1 MPCRKALFI
10 AGRMLNLAG
19 DEAIRIALEC
29 PQTCIGAELNDLPA
43 IESAGILV
51 MIIDL
56 TSANC
61 LLNRLA
67 QILLH
72 KSLSTS
78 KLSTIM
84 KAP

>member
-1 MPCRKALFI
+1 
-10 AGRMLNLAG
+10 
-19 DEAIRIALEC
+19 
-29 PQTCIGAELNDLPA
+29 
-43 IESAGILV
+43 